1 MNHETANQSTAS
13 THVLRIDGMHCAG
26 CSAAI
31 TQELQS
37 QPGVRKAIVDHLSG
51 MATVE
56 TEAFVTDEKLVDVVV
71 GSGYQAQRMDA
82 IVDPVL
88 MQAEAERAQSRA
100 ELLWRRRSQIGFAL
114 WIPMESLHWITMA
127 QHIHNS
133 AVDIALLIGSTLSMV
148 LVGSGFWRSAW
159 SVLRVWRTNMDVLI
173 ALGATT
179 AYVVSLVIFIAQ
191 RMGAL
196 QDQSTWFSEAAALL
210 AIISLGHWFEA
221 KATKSAGAAVRELLE
236 LQPEKAE
243 RIGAA
248 GESEFIQSQ
257 DIRAADLIM
266 VRPGGRVPIDGVIEV
281 GEADLDESVM
291 TGEPLPVRR
300 TLGELVS
307 AGTMCFSGMLHVRA
321 ATTGRDTSLS
331 RIARLVQHAQTSRP
345 PIQRMAD
352 RVAAVFVPLVLVIA
366 AATAIGWGLAGSWP
380 TGIMAATAVLI
391 ISCPCALGLAG
402 PMAVMVGTG
411 EASLRGIL
419 IKDAAALERAGR
431 IGTILFD
438 KTGTLTKGEPVVTN
452 IELLAAAEP
461 SVAQTKNVTSQP
473 IDSQSD
479 LQSHASIDAPT
490 KNTTSQSSDLQIDAP
505 TKNATSQPSDSH
517 NDAQTKNAT
526 SPHMNAQAAGQ
537 ATSTSQHALSLQQA
551 LALSAA
557 VESGSEHPIA
567 RAILRRAAQE
577 NIVVPAATRFES
589 TPGLGVRA
597 QVNGQSVEMRRDANA
612 SCVLLINGAAMA
624 RFTLADSLRV
634 EAPKV
639 IQALQ
644 VVGMKIGLITGDRR
658 TEALRIAHESGIDQD
673 MVTADAT
680 PESKLHVIRGYGER
694 AMMVG
699 DGVNDSAALAAAG
712 LGVAMG
718 GGTSIASES
727 ASIVLVGGTLSSLP
741 ALIDISKATLRCMRQ
756 NLFLAFV
763 YNVVAIPLAAFAL
776 LGAYGPAIAAAAMA
790 CSDIS
795 VVGNAA
801 RLKWSLKRARKR
813 AARAV

>member
-1 MNHETANQSTAS
+1 MQTNITDPKMTSSKELQS
-13 THVLRIDGMHCAG
+13 HVLRIEGMHCAG

-37 QPGVRKAIVDHLSG
+37 QPGVRNAIVDHLSG

-56 TEAFVTDEKLVDVVV
+56 TEAFVTDQKLVDVVV
-71 GSGYQAQRMDA
+71 GSGYQAQRMEA

-100 ELLWRRRSQIGFAL
+100 EFLWRRRSQIGFAL

-127 QHIHNS
+127 QHMHNS

-179 AYVVSLVIFIAQ
+179 AYVASLVIFIAQ
-191 RMGAL
+191 HMGHL
-196 QDQSTWFSEAAALL
+196 QGQSTWFSEAAALL

-221 KATKSAGAAVRELLE
+221 KAAKSAGAAVRELLE

-300 TLGELVS
+300 TLGERVS

-366 AATAIGWGLAGSWP
+366 AATAIGWGVAGSWP
-380 TGIMAATAVLI
+380 TGIMAATAVVI

-431 IGTILFD
+431 IETILFD

-452 IELLAAAEP
+452 IELLAFDAQAAH
-461 SVAQTKNVTSQP
+461 T
-473 IDSQSD
+473 
-479 LQSHASIDAPT
+479 
-490 KNTTSQSSDLQIDAP
+490 
-505 TKNATSQPSDSH
+505 TSQPSDGHSS
-517 NDAQTKNAT
+517 AITNARGTGQASPT
-526 SPHMNAQAAGQ
+526 SP
-537 ATSTSQHALSLQQA
+537 TALSLQHV

-567 RAILRRAAQE
+567 RAITRRAAQE
-577 NIVVPAATRFES
+577 NVVVPLVTQFES

-597 QVNGQSVEMRRDANA
+597 QVNGQSVEMRRDASA
-612 SCVLLINGAAMA
+612 SCVLFINGASVA
-624 RFTLADSLRV
+624 RFILADSLRA

-639 IQALQ
+639 IKALHTI
-644 VVGMKIGLITGDRR
+644 GMKTGLITGDRR
-658 TEALRIAHESGIDQD
+658 PEALRIARESGIDQN

-680 PESKLHVIRGYGER
+680 PESKLAVIRGHGES

-756 NLFLAFV
+756 NLFLAFM
-763 YNVVAIPLAAFAL
+763 YNVVTIPLAAFAL

-801 RLKWSLKRARKR
+801 RLKWALKRARNR
-813 AARAV
+813 SV

>member
-1 MNHETANQSTAS
+1 
-13 THVLRIDGMHCAG
+13 
-26 CSAAI
+26 
-31 TQELQS
+31 
-37 QPGVRKAIVDHLSG
+37 
-51 MATVE
+51 
-56 TEAFVTDEKLVDVVV
+56 
-71 GSGYQAQRMDA
+71 
-82 IVDPVL
+82 
-88 MQAEAERAQSRA
+88 MQAEAERAQSRS
-100 ELLWRRRSQIGFAL
+100 EFLWRRRSQIGFAL

-133 AVDIALLIGSTLSMV
+133 AVDIALLIGSTFSMV

-179 AYVVSLVIFIAQ
+179 AYVASLVIFIAQ
-191 RMGAL
+191 HMGQL

-243 RIGAA
+243 RIGSA

-300 TLGELVS
+300 TLGERVS

-366 AATAIGWGLAGSWP
+366 AATAIGWGVAGSWP

-431 IGTILFD
+431 IVTILFD

-452 IELLAAAEP
+452 IELLAFDA
-461 SVAQTKNVTSQP
+461 
-473 IDSQSD
+473 QSD
-479 LQSHASIDAPT
+479 SPEKSA
-490 KNTTSQSSDLQIDAP
+490 TSQSSDLQ
-505 TKNATSQPSDSH
+505 

-526 SPHMNAQAAGQ
+526 SQQMNAQATGQ
-537 ATSTSQHALSLQQA
+537 TTSISQPALSLQHV

-567 RAILRRAAQE
+567 RAITRRAAQE
-577 NIVVPAATRFES
+577 NVVVPLATQFES

-597 QVNGQSVEMRRDANA
+597 QVNGQSVEMRRDASA
-612 SCVLLINGAAMA
+612 SCVLLITGAAVA
-624 RFTLADSLRV
+624 RFTLADSLRA

-639 IQALQ
+639 IQALKAA
-644 VVGMKIGLITGDRR
+644 GMKTGLITGDRR
-658 TEALRIAHESGIDQD
+658 GEALRIALESGIDQD

-680 PESKLHVIRGYGER
+680 PESKLAVIRSHGES

-756 NLFLAFV
+756 NLFLAFM

-801 RLKWSLKRARKR
+801 RLKWALKRARNR
-813 AARAV
+813 SL

>member
-1 MNHETANQSTAS
+1 MQTNITDPKSKTSTQLE
-13 THVLRIDGMHCAG
+13 THVLRIEGMHCAG

-37 QPGVRKAIVDHLSG
+37 QPGVRSAIVDHLSG

-71 GSGYQAQRMDA
+71 GSGYQAQRIEA

-88 MQAEAERAQSRA
+88 MQAEAERAQSRS
-100 ELLWRRRSQIGFAL
+100 EFLWRRRSQIGFAL

-179 AYVVSLVIFIAQ
+179 AYVASLVIFIAQ
-191 RMGAL
+191 HMGQL
-196 QDQSTWFSEAAALL
+196 QGQSTWFSEAAALL

-243 RIGAA
+243 RIGSA

-300 TLGELVS
+300 TLGERVS

-366 AATAIGWGLAGSWP
+366 AATAIGWGVAGSWP

-431 IGTILFD
+431 IATILFD

-452 IELLAAAEP
+452 IELLAFD
-461 SVAQTKNVTSQP
+461 AQS
-473 IDSQSD
+473 DSQVKS
-479 LQSHASIDAPT
+479 A
-490 KNTTSQSSDLQIDAP
+490 TSQSSDLQNNAQA
-505 TKNATSQPSDSH
+505 KNATSQ
-517 NDAQTKNAT
+517 QT
-526 SPHMNAQAAGQ
+526 NAQAIGQ
-537 ATSTSQHALSLQQA
+537 ANSTSQHALSLQHV

-567 RAILRRAAQE
+567 RAITRQAAQE
-577 NIVVPAATRFES
+577 NVVVPLATQFES

-597 QVNGQSVEMRRDANA
+597 QVNGQSVEMRRDASA
-612 SCVLLINGAAMA
+612 SCVLLINGASVA
-624 RFTLADSLRV
+624 RFTLADSLRA

-639 IQALQ
+639 IQALKAA
-644 VVGMKIGLITGDRR
+644 GMKTGLITGDRR
-658 TEALRIAHESGIDQD
+658 GEALRIALESGIDQD

-680 PESKLHVIRGYGER
+680 PESKLAVIRSHGES

-756 NLFLAFV
+756 NLFLAFM

-776 LGAYGPAIAAAAMA
+776 LGSYGPAIAAAAMA

-801 RLKWSLKRARKR
+801 RLKWALKRARNR
-813 AARAV
+813 SV

>member
-1 MNHETANQSTAS
+1 MQTNITDPKMTSSKELQS
-13 THVLRIDGMHCAG
+13 HVLRIEGMHCAG

-37 QPGVRKAIVDHLSG
+37 QPGVRNAIVDHLSG

-56 TEAFVTDEKLVDVVV
+56 TEAFVTDQKLVDVVV
-71 GSGYQAQRMDA
+71 GSGYQAQRMEA

-100 ELLWRRRSQIGFAL
+100 EFLWRRRSQIGFAL

-127 QHIHNS
+127 QHMHNS

-179 AYVVSLVIFIAQ
+179 AYVASLVIFIAQ
-191 RMGAL
+191 HMGHL
-196 QDQSTWFSEAAALL
+196 QGQSTWFSEAAALL

-248 GESEFIQSQ
+248 GTSEFIQSQ

-266 VRPGGRVPIDGVIEV
+266 VRPGGRIPIDGMIEV

-300 TLGELVS
+300 TLGERVS

-366 AATAIGWGLAGSWP
+366 AATAIGWGVAGSWP

-431 IGTILFD
+431 IATILFD

-452 IELLAAAEP
+452 IELLAFDAQAAH
-461 SVAQTKNVTSQP
+461 T
-473 IDSQSD
+473 
-479 LQSHASIDAPT
+479 
-490 KNTTSQSSDLQIDAP
+490 
-505 TKNATSQPSDSH
+505 TSQPSDGHSS
-517 NDAQTKNAT
+517 AITNARGTGQASPT
-526 SPHMNAQAAGQ
+526 SP
-537 ATSTSQHALSLQQA
+537 TALSLQHV

-567 RAILRRAAQE
+567 RAITRRAAQE
-577 NIVVPAATRFES
+577 NVVVPLATQFQS

-597 QVNGQSVEMRRDANA
+597 QVNGQSVEMRRDASA
-612 SCVLLINGAAMA
+612 SCVLFINGASVA
-624 RFTLADSLRV
+624 RFTLADSLRA

-639 IQALQ
+639 IKALHTI
-644 VVGMKIGLITGDRR
+644 GMKTGLITGDRR
-658 TEALRIAHESGIDQD
+658 PEALRIARESGIDQN

-680 PESKLHVIRGYGER
+680 PESKLAVIRGHGES

-756 NLFLAFV
+756 NLFLAFM

-801 RLKWSLKRARKR
+801 RLKWALKRARNR
-813 AARAV
+813 SV

>member
-1 MNHETANQSTAS
+1 MQTNITDPKSTAATQLE
-13 THVLRIDGMHCAG
+13 THVLRIEGMHCAG

-37 QPGVRKAIVDHLSG
+37 QPGVRSAIVDHLSG
-51 MATVE
+51 MATIE
-56 TEAFVTDEKLVDVVV
+56 TEAFVTDQKLVDVVV
-71 GSGYQAQRMDA
+71 GSGYQAQRIEA

-100 ELLWRRRSQIGFAL
+100 EFLWRRRSQIGFAL

-133 AVDIALLIGSTLSMV
+133 TVDVALLIGSTMSMG

-179 AYVVSLVIFIAQ
+179 AYVASLVIFIAQ
-191 RMGAL
+191 HMGKL
-196 QDQSTWFSEAAALL
+196 QGQSTWFSEAAALL

-243 RIGAA
+243 RIGSA
-248 GESEFIQSQ
+248 GTSEFIQSQ

-300 TLGELVS
+300 TLGERVS

-366 AATAIGWGLAGSWP
+366 AATAIGWGVAGSWP

-431 IGTILFD
+431 ITTILFD

-452 IELLAAAEP
+452 IELL
-461 SVAQTKNVTSQP
+461 VFDAQS
-473 IDSQSD
+473 DSQIKS
-479 LQSHASIDAPT
+479 A
-490 KNTTSQSSDLQIDAP
+490 TSQSSDLY
-505 TKNATSQPSDSH
+505 NV
-517 NDAQTKNAT
+517 AQTKNAT
-526 SPHMNAQAAGQ
+526 SQQMNAQATGQ
-537 ATSTSQHALSLQQA
+537 VTSTSQPSLSLQHVM
-551 LALSAA
+551 ALSAA

-567 RAILRRAAQE
+567 RAITRRAAQE
-577 NIVVPAATRFES
+577 NVVVPLATQFES

-597 QVNGQSVEMRRDANA
+597 QVNGQSVEMRRDASA
-612 SCVLLINGAAMA
+612 SCVLLINGASVA
-624 RFTLADSLRV
+624 RFTLADSLRA
-634 EAPKV
+634 EATKV
-639 IQALQ
+639 IKALHTI
-644 VVGMKIGLITGDRR
+644 GMKTGLITGDRR
-658 TEALRIAHESGIDQD
+658 PEALRIARESGIDQD

-680 PESKLHVIRGYGER
+680 PESKLAVIRSHGES

-756 NLFLAFV
+756 NLFLAFM

-801 RLKWSLKRARKR
+801 RLKWALKRARNR
-813 AARAV
+813 SV

>member
-1 MNHETANQSTAS
+1 MQTNITDPKSTAATQLE
-13 THVLRIDGMHCAG
+13 THVLRIEGMHCAG

-37 QPGVRKAIVDHLSG
+37 QPGVRSAIVDHLSG
-51 MATVE
+51 MATIE
-56 TEAFVTDEKLVDVVV
+56 TEAFVTDQKLVDVVV
-71 GSGYQAQRMDA
+71 GSGYQAQRIEA

-100 ELLWRRRSQIGFAL
+100 EFLWRRRSQIGFAL

-127 QHIHNS
+127 QNIHNS

-179 AYVVSLVIFIAQ
+179 AYVASLVIFIAQ
-191 RMGAL
+191 HMGQL
-196 QDQSTWFSEAAALL
+196 QGQSTWFSEAAALL

-243 RIGAA
+243 RIGSA

-300 TLGELVS
+300 TLGERVS

-366 AATAIGWGLAGSWP
+366 AATAIGWGVAGSWP

-431 IGTILFD
+431 IATILFD

-452 IELLAAAEP
+452 IELLAFD
-461 SVAQTKNVTSQP
+461 AQS
-473 IDSQSD
+473 DSQVKS
-479 LQSHASIDAPT
+479 A
-490 KNTTSQSSDLQIDAP
+490 TSQSSDLQ
-505 TKNATSQPSDSH
+505 N
-517 NDAQTKNAT
+517 NAQTKNAT
-526 SPHMNAQAAGQ
+526 SHQMNAQATGQ
-537 ATSTSQHALSLQQA
+537 ANSTSQHALSLQHV

-567 RAILRRAAQE
+567 RAITRRAAQE
-577 NIVVPAATRFES
+577 NVVVPLATQFES

-597 QVNGQSVEMRRDANA
+597 QVNGQSVEMRRDASA
-612 SCVLLINGAAMA
+612 SCVLLINGASVA
-624 RFTLADSLRV
+624 RFTLADSLRA

-639 IQALQ
+639 IQALKAA
-644 VVGMKIGLITGDRR
+644 GMKTGLITGDRR
-658 TEALRIAHESGIDQD
+658 GEALRIALESGIDQD

-680 PESKLHVIRGYGER
+680 PESKLAVIRSHGES

-756 NLFLAFV
+756 NLFLAFM

-801 RLKWSLKRARKR
+801 RLKWALKRARNR
-813 AARAV
+813 SV

>member
-1 MNHETANQSTAS
+1 MQTNITDPKMTSSKELQS
-13 THVLRIDGMHCAG
+13 HVLRIEGMHCAG

-37 QPGVRKAIVDHLSG
+37 QPGVRNAIVDHLSG

-56 TEAFVTDEKLVDVVV
+56 TEAFVTDQKLVDVVV
-71 GSGYQAQRMDA
+71 GSGYQAQRMEA

-88 MQAEAERAQSRA
+88 MQAEAERAQSRS
-100 ELLWRRRSQIGFAL
+100 EFLWRRRSQIGFAL

-127 QHIHNS
+127 QHMHNS

-179 AYVVSLVIFIAQ
+179 AYVASLVIFIAQ
-191 RMGAL
+191 HMGHL
-196 QDQSTWFSEAAALL
+196 QGQSTWFSEAAALL

-248 GESEFIQSQ
+248 GTSEFIQSQ

-266 VRPGGRVPIDGVIEV
+266 VRPGGRIPIDGMIEV

-300 TLGELVS
+300 TLGERVS

-366 AATAIGWGLAGSWP
+366 AATAIGWGVAGSWP

-431 IGTILFD
+431 IETILFD

-452 IELLAAAEP
+452 IELLAFDAQAAH
-461 SVAQTKNVTSQP
+461 T
-473 IDSQSD
+473 
-479 LQSHASIDAPT
+479 
-490 KNTTSQSSDLQIDAP
+490 
-505 TKNATSQPSDSH
+505 TSQPSDGHSS
-517 NDAQTKNAT
+517 AITNARGTGQASPT
-526 SPHMNAQAAGQ
+526 SP
-537 ATSTSQHALSLQQA
+537 TALSLQHV

-567 RAILRRAAQE
+567 RAITRRAAQE
-577 NIVVPAATRFES
+577 NVVVPLVTQFES

-597 QVNGQSVEMRRDANA
+597 QVNGQSVEMRRDASA
-612 SCVLLINGAAMA
+612 SCVLFINGASVA
-624 RFTLADSLRV
+624 RFTLADSLRA

-639 IQALQ
+639 IKALHTI
-644 VVGMKIGLITGDRR
+644 GMKTGLITGDRR
-658 TEALRIAHESGIDQD
+658 PEALRIARESGIDQN

-680 PESKLHVIRGYGER
+680 PESKLAVIRGHGES

-756 NLFLAFV
+756 NLFLAFM
-763 YNVVAIPLAAFAL
+763 YNVVASPLAAFAL

-801 RLKWSLKRARKR
+801 RLKWALKRARNR
-813 AARAV
+813 SV

>member
-1 MNHETANQSTAS
+1 MNHETANQSTVS

-56 TEAFVTDEKLVDVVV
+56 AEAFVTDQKLVDVVV

-100 ELLWRRRSQIGFAL
+100 ELLWRRRSQIGFVL
-114 WIPMESLHWITMA
+114 WIPMESLHWITMS

-179 AYVVSLVIFIAQ
+179 AYVASLVIFIAQ

-257 DIRAADLIM
+257 DIRAADVIM

-300 TLGELVS
+300 TLGERVS

-366 AATAIGWGLAGSWP
+366 AATAIGWGVAGSWP

-461 SVAQTKNVTSQP
+461 SVAQTKNATSQP
-473 IDSQSD
+473 SDSQSD
-479 LQSHASIDAPT
+479 LQSHALIDAPI
-490 KNTTSQSSDLQIDAP
+490 KNATSQSSDL
-505 TKNATSQPSDSH
+505 H

-526 SPHMNAQAAGQ
+526 SQHMNAQAAGQ

-795 VVGNAA
+795 VVGNAV

>member
-1 MNHETANQSTAS
+1 MQTNITDPKSTAS
-13 THVLRIDGMHCAG
+13 TQWETHVLRIEGMHCAG

-31 TQELQS
+31 TQELQA
-37 QPGVRKAIVDHLSG
+37 QPGVRNAIVDHLSG

-56 TEAFVTDEKLVDVVV
+56 TEAFVTDQKLVDVVV
-71 GSGYQAQRMDA
+71 GSGYQAQRMEA

-88 MQAEAERAQSRA
+88 MQAEAERAQSRS
-100 ELLWRRRSQIGFAL
+100 EFLWRRRSQIGFAL

-127 QHIHNS
+127 QHRHNS

-179 AYVVSLVIFIAQ
+179 AYVASLVIFIAQ
-191 RMGAL
+191 HMGQL
-196 QDQSTWFSEAAALL
+196 QGQSTWFSEAAALL

-266 VRPGGRVPIDGVIEV
+266 VRPGGRVPIDGMIEV

-300 TLGELVS
+300 TLGERVS

-366 AATAIGWGLAGSWP
+366 AATAIGWGVAGSWP

-431 IGTILFD
+431 IATILFD

-452 IELLAAAEP
+452 IELLAFDA
-461 SVAQTKNVTSQP
+461 
-473 IDSQSD
+473 QSD
-479 LQSHASIDAPT
+479 SSG
-490 KNTTSQSSDLQIDAP
+490 KNPNSQSSDLQTDAQK
-505 TKNATSQPSDSH
+505 KNATSQSSDFQ
-517 NDAQTKNAT
+517 NDAQIKNAM
-526 SPHMNAQAAGQ
+526 SQQMNAQATGQ
-537 ATSTSQHALSLQQA
+537 ANSTSQHALSLQHV

-567 RAILRRAAQE
+567 RAITRRAAQE
-577 NIVVPAATRFES
+577 NVVVPLATQFES

-597 QVNGQSVEMRRDANA
+597 QVNGQSVEMRRDASA
-612 SCVLLINGAAMA
+612 SCVLLINGASVA
-624 RFTLADSLRV
+624 RFTLADSLRA

-639 IQALQ
+639 IKALHTI
-644 VVGMKIGLITGDRR
+644 GMKTGLITGDRLV
-658 TEALRIAHESGIDQD
+658 EALRIARESGIDQD

-680 PESKLHVIRGYGER
+680 PESKLAVIRGHGES

-756 NLFLAFV
+756 NLFLAFM

-795 VVGNAA
+795 VVGNAV
-801 RLKWSLKRARKR
+801 RLKWALKRARNR
-813 AARAV
+813 SV

>member
-1 MNHETANQSTAS
+1 MQANITDPKMTSSKELQS
-13 THVLRIDGMHCAG
+13 HVLRIEGMHCAG

-37 QPGVRKAIVDHLSG
+37 QPGVRNAIVDHLSG

-56 TEAFVTDEKLVDVVV
+56 TEAFVTDQKLVDVVV
-71 GSGYQAQRMDA
+71 GSGYQAQRMEA

-100 ELLWRRRSQIGFAL
+100 EFLWRRRSQIGFAL

-127 QHIHNS
+127 QHMHNS

-179 AYVVSLVIFIAQ
+179 AYVASLVIFIAQ
-191 RMGAL
+191 HMGHL
-196 QDQSTWFSEAAALL
+196 QGQSTWFSEAAALL

-248 GESEFIQSQ
+248 GTSEFIQSQ

-266 VRPGGRVPIDGVIEV
+266 VRPGGRIPIDGMIEV

-300 TLGELVS
+300 TLGERVS

-366 AATAIGWGLAGSWP
+366 AATAIGWGVAGSWP

-431 IGTILFD
+431 IETILFD

-452 IELLAAAEP
+452 IELLAFDAQAAR
-461 SVAQTKNVTSQP
+461 T
-473 IDSQSD
+473 
-479 LQSHASIDAPT
+479 
-490 KNTTSQSSDLQIDAP
+490 
-505 TKNATSQPSDSH
+505 TSQPSDGHSS
-517 NDAQTKNAT
+517 AITNARGTGQASPT
-526 SPHMNAQAAGQ
+526 SP
-537 ATSTSQHALSLQQA
+537 TALSLQHV

-567 RAILRRAAQE
+567 RAITRRAAQE
-577 NIVVPAATRFES
+577 NVVVPLVTQFES

-597 QVNGQSVEMRRDANA
+597 QVNGQSVEMRRDASA
-612 SCVLLINGAAMA
+612 SCVLFINGASVA
-624 RFTLADSLRV
+624 RFTLADSLRA

-639 IQALQ
+639 IKALHTI
-644 VVGMKIGLITGDRR
+644 GMKTGLITGDRR
-658 TEALRIAHESGIDQD
+658 PEALRIARESGIDQN

-680 PESKLHVIRGYGER
+680 PESKLAVIRGHGES

-756 NLFLAFV
+756 NLFLAFM

-801 RLKWSLKRARKR
+801 RLKWALKRARNR
-813 AARAV
+813 SV

>member
-1 MNHETANQSTAS
+1 MTQEIANKSAAH

-37 QPGVRKAIVDHLSG
+37 LAGVRNAIVDHLSG

-56 TEAFVTDEKLVDVVV
+56 TESFVTDEKLVDVVV
-71 GSGYQAQRMDA
+71 GSGYQAQRMDE

-88 MQAEAERAQSRA
+88 MQAQAEQAQARA
-100 ELLWRRRSQIGFAL
+100 EFLWRRRSQIGFAL
-114 WIPMESLHWITMA
+114 WLPMESLHWIAMS

-133 AVDIALLIGSTLSMV
+133 AVDIALLVGSTLSMV

-173 ALGATT
+173 SLGATT
-179 AYVVSLVIFIAQ
+179 AYVASLVIFIAQ
-191 RMGAL
+191 LTGQL
-196 QDQSTWFSEAAALL
+196 QGQSTWFSEAAALL

-243 RIGAA
+243 RINAA
-248 GESEFIQSQ
+248 GASEFIQSQ

-300 TLGELVS
+300 TFGERVS

-321 ATTGRDTSLS
+321 ATTGRETSLS

-352 RVAAVFVPLVLVIA
+352 RVASVFVPMVLVIA
-366 AATAIGWGLAGSWP
+366 AVTAIGWGMAGSWP
-380 TGIMAATAVLI
+380 TGIAAATAVLI

-431 IGTILFD
+431 IDTILFD

-452 IELLAAAEP
+452 IELLANVSTNA
-461 SVAQTKNVTSQP
+461 SRNLAQSQ
-473 IDSQSD
+473 
-479 LQSHASIDAPT
+479 ASIDPHADIQ
-490 KNTTSQSSDLQIDAP
+490 TSQVSR
-505 TKNATSQPSDSH
+505 
-517 NDAQTKNAT
+517 
-526 SPHMNAQAAGQ
+526 
-537 ATSTSQHALSLQQA
+537 HAISLQQA
-551 LALSAA
+551 LAFAAA
-557 VESGSEHPIA
+557 VESSSEHPIA
-567 RAILRRAAQE
+567 RAITRRAAQE
-577 NIVVPAATRFES
+577 NVAVPAASRFES

-597 QVNGQSVEMRRDANA
+597 QVNGQSVEMRRDASA
-612 SCVLLINGAAMA
+612 SCVLLIDNVVVA
-624 RFTLADSLRV
+624 RFTLADSLRA

-639 IQALQ
+639 IQALRG
-644 VVGMKIGLITGDRR
+644 VGMKLGLITGDRR
-658 TEALRIAHESGIDQD
+658 AEALRIAQESGIDQD
-673 MVTADAT
+673 MITADAT
-680 PESKLHVIRGYGER
+680 PESKLEVIRRHGES

-727 ASIVLVGGTLSSLP
+727 ASIVLVGGNLSSLP

-801 RLKWSLKRARKR
+801 RLKWSLKRARMR
-813 AARAV
+813 AARPS

>member
-1 MNHETANQSTAS
+1 MNHETANQSTVS

-56 TEAFVTDEKLVDVVV
+56 AEAFVTDQKLVDVVV

-100 ELLWRRRSQIGFAL
+100 ELLWRRRSQIGFVL
-114 WIPMESLHWITMA
+114 WIPMESLHWITMS

-179 AYVVSLVIFIAQ
+179 AYVASLVIFIAQ

-257 DIRAADLIM
+257 DIRAADVIM

-300 TLGELVS
+300 TLGERVS

-366 AATAIGWGLAGSWP
+366 AATAIGWGVAGSWP

-452 IELLAAAEP
+452 IELLVAAEP
-461 SVAQTKNVTSQP
+461 SVAQTKNATSQSS
-473 IDSQSD
+473 DSQSD
-479 LQSHASIDAPT
+479 LQSHA
-490 KNTTSQSSDLQIDAP
+490 LIDAP
-505 TKNATSQPSDSH
+505 TKNATSQSSDLH
-517 NDAQTKNAT
+517 NDAHTKNAT
-526 SPHMNAQAAGQ
+526 SQHMNAQAAGQ

>member
-1 MNHETANQSTAS
+1 MQTNITDPKMTSSKELQS
-13 THVLRIDGMHCAG
+13 HVLRIEGMHCAG

-37 QPGVRKAIVDHLSG
+37 QPGVRNAIVDHLSG

-56 TEAFVTDEKLVDVVV
+56 TEAFVTDQKLVDVVV
-71 GSGYQAQRMDA
+71 GSGYQAQRMEA

-100 ELLWRRRSQIGFAL
+100 EFLWRRRSQIGFAL

-127 QHIHNS
+127 QHMHNS

-179 AYVVSLVIFIAQ
+179 AYVASLVIFIAQ
-191 RMGAL
+191 HMGHL
-196 QDQSTWFSEAAALL
+196 QGQSKWFSEAAALL

-248 GESEFIQSQ
+248 GTSEFIQSQ

-266 VRPGGRVPIDGVIEV
+266 VRPGGRIPIDGMIEV

-300 TLGELVS
+300 TLGERVS

-366 AATAIGWGLAGSWP
+366 AATAIGWGVAGSWP

-431 IGTILFD
+431 ITTILFD

-452 IELLAAAEP
+452 IELLAFDAQAAH
-461 SVAQTKNVTSQP
+461 T
-473 IDSQSD
+473 
-479 LQSHASIDAPT
+479 
-490 KNTTSQSSDLQIDAP
+490 
-505 TKNATSQPSDSH
+505 TSQPSDGHSS
-517 NDAQTKNAT
+517 AITNARGTGQASPT
-526 SPHMNAQAAGQ
+526 SP
-537 ATSTSQHALSLQQA
+537 TALSLQHV

-567 RAILRRAAQE
+567 RAITRRAAQE
-577 NIVVPAATRFES
+577 NVVVPLVTQFES

-597 QVNGQSVEMRRDANA
+597 QVNGQSVEMRRDASA
-612 SCVLLINGAAMA
+612 SCVLFINGASVA
-624 RFTLADSLRV
+624 RFTLADSLRA

-639 IQALQ
+639 IKALHTI
-644 VVGMKIGLITGDRR
+644 GMKTGLITGDRR
-658 TEALRIAHESGIDQD
+658 PEALRIARESGIDQN

-680 PESKLHVIRGYGER
+680 PESKLAVIRGHGES

-756 NLFLAFV
+756 NLFLAFM

-801 RLKWSLKRARKR
+801 RLKWALKRARNR
-813 AARAV
+813 SV

>member
-1 MNHETANQSTAS
+1 MQTNITDPKMTSSKELQS
-13 THVLRIDGMHCAG
+13 HVLRIEGMHCAG

-37 QPGVRKAIVDHLSG
+37 QPGVRNAIVDHLSG

-56 TEAFVTDEKLVDVVV
+56 TEAFVTDQKLVDVVV
-71 GSGYQAQRMDA
+71 GSGYQAQRMEA

-100 ELLWRRRSQIGFAL
+100 EFLWRRRSQIGFAL

-127 QHIHNS
+127 QHMHNS

-179 AYVVSLVIFIAQ
+179 AYVASLVIFIAQ
-191 RMGAL
+191 HMGHL
-196 QDQSTWFSEAAALL
+196 QGQSTWFSEAAALL

-248 GESEFIQSQ
+248 GTSEFIQSQ

-266 VRPGGRVPIDGVIEV
+266 VRPGGRIPIDGMIEV

-300 TLGELVS
+300 TLGERVS

-331 RIARLVQHAQTSRP
+331 RSARLVQHAQTSRP

-366 AATAIGWGLAGSWP
+366 AATAIGWGVAGSWP

-431 IGTILFD
+431 IETILFD

-452 IELLAAAEP
+452 IELLAFDAQAAH
-461 SVAQTKNVTSQP
+461 T
-473 IDSQSD
+473 
-479 LQSHASIDAPT
+479 
-490 KNTTSQSSDLQIDAP
+490 
-505 TKNATSQPSDSH
+505 TSQPSDGHSS
-517 NDAQTKNAT
+517 AITNARGTGQASPT
-526 SPHMNAQAAGQ
+526 SP
-537 ATSTSQHALSLQQA
+537 TALSLQHV

-567 RAILRRAAQE
+567 RAITRRAAQE
-577 NIVVPAATRFES
+577 NVVVPLVTQFES

-597 QVNGQSVEMRRDANA
+597 QVNGQSVEMRRDASA
-612 SCVLLINGAAMA
+612 SCVLFINGASVA
-624 RFTLADSLRV
+624 RFTLADSLRA

-639 IQALQ
+639 IKALHTI
-644 VVGMKIGLITGDRR
+644 GMKTGLITGDRR
-658 TEALRIAHESGIDQD
+658 PEALRIARESGIDQN

-680 PESKLHVIRGYGER
+680 PESKLAVIRGHGES

-756 NLFLAFV
+756 NLFLAFM

-801 RLKWSLKRARKR
+801 RLKWALKRARNR
-813 AARAV
+813 SV

>member
-1 MNHETANQSTAS
+1 MQTNITDPKMTSSKELQS
-13 THVLRIDGMHCAG
+13 HVLRIEGMHCAG

-37 QPGVRKAIVDHLSG
+37 QPGVRNAIVDHLSG

-56 TEAFVTDEKLVDVVV
+56 TEAFVTDQKLVDVVV
-71 GSGYQAQRMDA
+71 GSGYQAQRIEA

-100 ELLWRRRSQIGFAL
+100 EFLWRRRSQIGFAL

-127 QHIHNS
+127 QHMHNS

-179 AYVVSLVIFIAQ
+179 AYVASLVIFIAQ
-191 RMGAL
+191 HMGHL
-196 QDQSTWFSEAAALL
+196 QGQSTWFSEAAALL

-221 KATKSAGAAVRELLE
+221 KAAKSAGAAVRELLE

-300 TLGELVS
+300 TLGERVS

-366 AATAIGWGLAGSWP
+366 AATAIGWGVAGSWP
-380 TGIMAATAVLI
+380 TGIMAATAVVI

-431 IGTILFD
+431 IETILFD

-452 IELLAAAEP
+452 IELLAFDAQAAH
-461 SVAQTKNVTSQP
+461 T
-473 IDSQSD
+473 
-479 LQSHASIDAPT
+479 
-490 KNTTSQSSDLQIDAP
+490 
-505 TKNATSQPSDSH
+505 TSQPSDGHSS
-517 NDAQTKNAT
+517 AITNARGTGQASPT
-526 SPHMNAQAAGQ
+526 SP
-537 ATSTSQHALSLQQA
+537 TALSLQHV

-567 RAILRRAAQE
+567 RAITRRAAQE
-577 NIVVPAATRFES
+577 NVVVPLVTQFES

-597 QVNGQSVEMRRDANA
+597 QVNGQSVEMRRDASA
-612 SCVLLINGAAMA
+612 SCVLFINGASVA
-624 RFTLADSLRV
+624 RFILADSLRA

-639 IQALQ
+639 IKALHTI
-644 VVGMKIGLITGDRR
+644 GMKTGLITGDRR
-658 TEALRIAHESGIDQD
+658 PEALRIARESGIDQN

-680 PESKLHVIRGYGER
+680 PESKLAVIRGHGES

-756 NLFLAFV
+756 NLFLAFM
-763 YNVVAIPLAAFAL
+763 YNVVTIPLAAFAL

-801 RLKWSLKRARKR
+801 RLKWALKRARNR
-813 AARAV
+813 SV

>member
-1 MNHETANQSTAS
+1 MNHETANQSTVS

-31 TQELQS
+31 THELQS

-56 TEAFVTDEKLVDVVV
+56 TEAFVTDQKLVDVVV

-114 WIPMESLHWITMA
+114 WIPMESLHWITMS

-179 AYVVSLVIFIAQ
+179 AYVASLVIFIAQ

-257 DIRAADLIM
+257 DIRAADVIM

-300 TLGELVS
+300 TLGERVS

-366 AATAIGWGLAGSWP
+366 AATAIGWGVAGSWP

-431 IGTILFD
+431 IATILFD

-452 IELLAAAEP
+452 IELLLAAEP
-461 SVAQTKNVTSQP
+461 SVSPIKNATSQP
-473 IDSQSD
+473 SDSQSD
-479 LQSHASIDAPT
+479 LQSHALIDAP
-490 KNTTSQSSDLQIDAP
+490 I
-505 TKNATSQPSDSH
+505 KNATSQPSDLH

-526 SPHMNAQAAGQ
+526 SQHMNAQAAGQ
-537 ATSTSQHALSLQQA
+537 ATATSQHALSLQQA

>member
-1 MNHETANQSTAS
+1 MQTNITDPKSTAS
-13 THVLRIDGMHCAG
+13 TQWETHVLRIEGMHCAG

-31 TQELQS
+31 TQELQA
-37 QPGVRKAIVDHLSG
+37 QPGVRNAIVDHLSG

-56 TEAFVTDEKLVDVVV
+56 TEAFVTDQKLVDVVV
-71 GSGYQAQRMDA
+71 GSGYQAQRMEA

-88 MQAEAERAQSRA
+88 MQAEAERAQSRS
-100 ELLWRRRSQIGFAL
+100 EFLWRRRSQIGFAL

-127 QHIHNS
+127 QHMHNS

-179 AYVVSLVIFIAQ
+179 AYVASLVIFIAQ
-191 RMGAL
+191 HMGQL
-196 QDQSTWFSEAAALL
+196 QGQSTWFSEAAALL

-266 VRPGGRVPIDGVIEV
+266 VRPGGRVPIDGMIEV

-300 TLGELVS
+300 TLGERVS

-366 AATAIGWGLAGSWP
+366 AATAIGWGAAGSWP

-431 IGTILFD
+431 IATILFD

-452 IELLAAAEP
+452 IELLAFDA
-461 SVAQTKNVTSQP
+461 
-473 IDSQSD
+473 QSD
-479 LQSHASIDAPT
+479 SSG
-490 KNTTSQSSDLQIDAP
+490 KNPNSQSSDLQTDAQK
-505 TKNATSQPSDSH
+505 KNATSQSSDFQ
-517 NDAQTKNAT
+517 NDAQIKNAM
-526 SPHMNAQAAGQ
+526 SQQMNAQATGQ
-537 ATSTSQHALSLQQA
+537 ANSTSQHALSLQHV

-567 RAILRRAAQE
+567 RAITRRAAQE
-577 NIVVPAATRFES
+577 NVVVPLATQFES

-597 QVNGQSVEMRRDANA
+597 QVNGQSVEMRRDASA
-612 SCVLLINGAAMA
+612 SCVLLINGASEA
-624 RFTLADSLRV
+624 RFTLADSLRA

-639 IQALQ
+639 IKALHTI
-644 VVGMKIGLITGDRR
+644 GMKTGLITGDRLV
-658 TEALRIAHESGIDQD
+658 EALRIARESGIDQD

-680 PESKLHVIRGYGER
+680 PESKLAVIRGHGES

-756 NLFLAFV
+756 NLFLAFM

-801 RLKWSLKRARKR
+801 RLKWALKRARNR
-813 AARAV
+813 SV

>member
-1 MNHETANQSTAS
+1 MQTNITDPKSKTSTQLE
-13 THVLRIDGMHCAG
+13 THVLRIEGMHCAG

-37 QPGVRKAIVDHLSG
+37 QPGVRNAIVDHLSG

-56 TEAFVTDEKLVDVVV
+56 TEAFVTDQKLVDVVV
-71 GSGYQAQRMDA
+71 GSGYQAQRIDA

-100 ELLWRRRSQIGFAL
+100 EFLWRRRSQIGFAL

-179 AYVVSLVIFIAQ
+179 AYVASLVIFIAQ
-191 RMGAL
+191 HMGQL
-196 QDQSTWFSEAAALL
+196 QGQSTWFSEAAALL

-243 RIGAA
+243 RIGSA
-248 GESEFIQSQ
+248 GTSEFIQSQ

-300 TLGELVS
+300 TLGERVS

-366 AATAIGWGLAGSWP
+366 AATAIGWGVAGSWP

-431 IGTILFD
+431 ITTILFD
-438 KTGTLTKGEPVVTN
+438 KTGTLTKGEPVVTK
-452 IELLAAAEP
+452 IELLAFDA
-461 SVAQTKNVTSQP
+461 
-473 IDSQSD
+473 QSD
-479 LQSHASIDAPT
+479 SSE
-490 KNTTSQSSDLQIDAP
+490 KNATPQSSDLQ
-505 TKNATSQPSDSH
+505 N
-517 NDAQTKNAT
+517 NAQTKNA
-526 SPHMNAQAAGQ
+526 SSQQMNAQATGQ
-537 ATSTSQHALSLQQA
+537 VTSTSQPALSLQHV

-567 RAILRRAAQE
+567 RAITRRAAQE
-577 NIVVPAATRFES
+577 NVVVPLATQFES

-597 QVNGQSVEMRRDANA
+597 QVNGQSVEMRRDASA
-612 SCVLLINGAAMA
+612 SCVLLINGASVA
-624 RFTLADSLRV
+624 RFTLADSLRA

-639 IQALQ
+639 IQALKAA
-644 VVGMKIGLITGDRR
+644 GMKMGLITGDRR
-658 TEALRIAHESGIDQD
+658 GEALRIALESGIDQD

-680 PESKLHVIRGYGER
+680 PESKLAVIRSHGES

-756 NLFLAFV
+756 NLFLAFM

-776 LGAYGPAIAAAAMA
+776 LGSYGPAIAAAAMA

-801 RLKWSLKRARKR
+801 RLKWALKRARNR
-813 AARAV
+813 SV

>member
-31 TQELQS
+31 THELQS

-56 TEAFVTDEKLVDVVV
+56 TDAFVTDQKLVDVVV

-114 WIPMESLHWITMA
+114 WIPMESLHWITMS

-179 AYVVSLVIFIAQ
+179 AYVASLVIFIAQ

-300 TLGELVS
+300 TLGERVS

-366 AATAIGWGLAGSWP
+366 AATAIGWGVAGSWP

-431 IGTILFD
+431 IATILFD

-461 SVAQTKNVTSQP
+461 SVAQTKNATSQS

-479 LQSHASIDAPT
+479 LQSHALIDAP
-490 KNTTSQSSDLQIDAP
+490 I
-505 TKNATSQPSDSH
+505 KNATSQPSDSH

-526 SPHMNAQAAGQ
+526 SQHMHAQAAGQ

-658 TEALRIAHESGIDQD
+658 TEALRIAHESGINQD

-801 RLKWSLKRARKR
+801 RLKWSLKRARQR

>member
-1 MNHETANQSTAS
+1 MQTNITDPKSTAS
-13 THVLRIDGMHCAG
+13 TQWETHVLRIEGMHCAG

-31 TQELQS
+31 TQELQA
-37 QPGVRKAIVDHLSG
+37 QPGVRNAIVDHLSG

-56 TEAFVTDEKLVDVVV
+56 TEAFVTDQKLVDVVV
-71 GSGYQAQRMDA
+71 GSGYQAQRMEA

-88 MQAEAERAQSRA
+88 MQAEAERAQSRS
-100 ELLWRRRSQIGFAL
+100 EFLWRRRSQIGFAL

-127 QHIHNS
+127 QHMHNS

-179 AYVVSLVIFIAQ
+179 AYVASLVIFIAQ
-191 RMGAL
+191 HMGHL
-196 QDQSTWFSEAAALL
+196 QGQSTWFSEAAALL

-221 KATKSAGAAVRELLE
+221 KATKTAGAAVRELLE

-266 VRPGGRVPIDGVIEV
+266 VRPGGRVPIDGMIEV

-300 TLGELVS
+300 TLGERVS
-307 AGTMCFSGMLHVRA
+307 AGTMCFSGMLHLRA

-366 AATAIGWGLAGSWP
+366 AATAIGWGAAGSWP

-431 IGTILFD
+431 ITTILFD

-452 IELLAAAEP
+452 IELLAFDA
-461 SVAQTKNVTSQP
+461 
-473 IDSQSD
+473 QSD
-479 LQSHASIDAPT
+479 SSG
-490 KNTTSQSSDLQIDAP
+490 KNPNSQSSDLQTDAQK
-505 TKNATSQPSDSH
+505 KNATSQSSDFQ
-517 NDAQTKNAT
+517 NDAQIKNAM
-526 SPHMNAQAAGQ
+526 SQQMNAQATGQ
-537 ATSTSQHALSLQQA
+537 ANSTSQHALSLQHV

-567 RAILRRAAQE
+567 RAITRRAAQE
-577 NIVVPAATRFES
+577 NVVVPLATQFES

-597 QVNGQSVEMRRDANA
+597 QVNGQSVEMRRDASA
-612 SCVLLINGAAMA
+612 SCVLLINGASVA
-624 RFTLADSLRV
+624 RFTLADSLRA

-639 IQALQ
+639 IKALHTI
-644 VVGMKIGLITGDRR
+644 GMKTGLITGDRLV
-658 TEALRIAHESGIDQD
+658 EALRIARESGIDQD

-680 PESKLHVIRGYGER
+680 PESKLAVIRGHGES

-756 NLFLAFV
+756 NLFLAFM

-776 LGAYGPAIAAAAMA
+776 LGEYGPAIAAAAMA

-795 VVGNAA
+795 VVGNAV
-801 RLKWSLKRARKR
+801 RLKWALKRARNR
-813 AARAV
+813 SV

>member
-1 MNHETANQSTAS
+1 MNHETANQSTVS

-31 TQELQS
+31 THELQS

-56 TEAFVTDEKLVDVVV
+56 TEAFVTDQKLVDVVV

-114 WIPMESLHWITMA
+114 WIPMESLHWITMS

-179 AYVVSLVIFIAQ
+179 AYVASLVIFIAQ

-300 TLGELVS
+300 TLGERVS

-366 AATAIGWGLAGSWP
+366 AATAIGWGVAGSWP

-431 IGTILFD
+431 IETILFD

-452 IELLAAAEP
+452 IELLAFDAQAAH
-461 SVAQTKNVTSQP
+461 T
-473 IDSQSD
+473 
-479 LQSHASIDAPT
+479 
-490 KNTTSQSSDLQIDAP
+490 
-505 TKNATSQPSDSH
+505 TSQPSDGHSS
-517 NDAQTKNAT
+517 AITNARGTGQASPT
-526 SPHMNAQAAGQ
+526 SP
-537 ATSTSQHALSLQQA
+537 TALSLQHV

-567 RAILRRAAQE
+567 RAITRRAAQE
-577 NIVVPAATRFES
+577 NVVVPLVTQFES

-597 QVNGQSVEMRRDANA
+597 QVNGQSVEMRRDASA
-612 SCVLLINGAAMA
+612 SCVLFINGASVA
-624 RFTLADSLRV
+624 RFILADSLRA

-639 IQALQ
+639 IKALHTI
-644 VVGMKIGLITGDRR
+644 GMKTGLITGDRR
-658 TEALRIAHESGIDQD
+658 PEALRIARESGIDQN

-680 PESKLHVIRGYGER
+680 PESKLAVIRGHGES

-756 NLFLAFV
+756 NLFLAFM

-801 RLKWSLKRARKR
+801 RLKWALKRARNR
-813 AARAV
+813 SV

>member
-1 MNHETANQSTAS
+1 MQTNITDPKMTSSKELQS
-13 THVLRIDGMHCAG
+13 HVLRIEGMHCAG

-37 QPGVRKAIVDHLSG
+37 QPGVRNAIVDHLSG

-56 TEAFVTDEKLVDVVV
+56 TEAFVTDQKLVDVVV
-71 GSGYQAQRMDA
+71 GSGYQAQRMEA

-100 ELLWRRRSQIGFAL
+100 EFLWRRRSQIGFAL

-127 QHIHNS
+127 QHMHNS

-179 AYVVSLVIFIAQ
+179 AYVASLVIFIAQ
-191 RMGAL
+191 HMGHL
-196 QDQSTWFSEAAALL
+196 QGQSTWFSEAAALL

-248 GESEFIQSQ
+248 GTSEFIQSQ

-266 VRPGGRVPIDGVIEV
+266 VRPGGRIPIDGMIEV

-300 TLGELVS
+300 TLGERVS

-366 AATAIGWGLAGSWP
+366 AATAIGWGVAGSWP

-431 IGTILFD
+431 IETILFD

-452 IELLAAAEP
+452 IELLAFDAQAAH
-461 SVAQTKNVTSQP
+461 T
-473 IDSQSD
+473 
-479 LQSHASIDAPT
+479 
-490 KNTTSQSSDLQIDAP
+490 
-505 TKNATSQPSDSH
+505 TSQPSDGHSS
-517 NDAQTKNAT
+517 AITNARGTGQASPT
-526 SPHMNAQAAGQ
+526 SP
-537 ATSTSQHALSLQQA
+537 TALSLQHV

-567 RAILRRAAQE
+567 RAITRRAAQE
-577 NIVVPAATRFES
+577 NVVVPLVTQFES

-597 QVNGQSVEMRRDANA
+597 QVNGQSVEMRRDASA
-612 SCVLLINGAAMA
+612 SCVLFINGASVA
-624 RFTLADSLRV
+624 RFTLADSLRA

-639 IQALQ
+639 IKALHTI
-644 VVGMKIGLITGDRR
+644 GMKTGLITGDRR
-658 TEALRIAHESGIDQD
+658 PEALRIARESGIDQN

-680 PESKLHVIRGYGER
+680 PESKLAVIRGHGES

-741 ALIDISKATLRCMRQ
+741 ALIEISKATLRCMRQ
-756 NLFLAFV
+756 NLFLAFM

-801 RLKWSLKRARKR
+801 RLKWALKRARNR
-813 AARAV
+813 SV

>member
-1 MNHETANQSTAS
+1 MTNETTNQSTAS

-56 TEAFVTDEKLVDVVV
+56 TEAFVTDQKLVDVVV

-100 ELLWRRRSQIGFAL
+100 ELMWRRRSQIGFAL
-114 WIPMESLHWITMA
+114 WIPMEALHWITMS

-133 AVDIALLIGSTLSMV
+133 AVDSALLIGSTLSMV

-179 AYVVSLVIFIAQ
+179 AYVASLVIFIAQ
-191 RMGAL
+191 RVGAL

-243 RIGAA
+243 RINSDGV
-248 GESEFIQSQ
+248 GEFIQSQ
-257 DIRAADLIM
+257 DIRAADVIM

-300 TLGELVS
+300 TLGERVS

-366 AATAIGWGLAGSWP
+366 AATAIGWGVAGSWP

-461 SVAQTKNVTSQP
+461 SVAQTKN
-473 IDSQSD
+473 
-479 LQSHASIDAPT
+479 
-490 KNTTSQSSDLQIDAP
+490 
-505 TKNATSQPSDSH
+505 ATSQ
-517 NDAQTKNAT
+517 Q
-526 SPHMNAQAAGQ
+526 MNAQAAGQ

-813 AARAV
+813 AARAIC

>member
-1 MNHETANQSTAS
+1 MNHETANQSKVD

-56 TEAFVTDEKLVDVVV
+56 TEAFVTDQKLVDVVV

-114 WIPMESLHWITMA
+114 WIPMESLHWITMS

-179 AYVVSLVIFIAQ
+179 AYVASLVIFIAQ

-300 TLGELVS
+300 TLGERVS

-352 RVAAVFVPLVLVIA
+352 RVAAVFVPLVLAIA
-366 AATAIGWGLAGSWP
+366 AATAIGWGVAGSWP

-452 IELLAAAEP
+452 IELLLAAEP
-461 SVAQTKNVTSQP
+461 SVSPIKNATSQP
-473 IDSQSD
+473 SDSQSD

-490 KNTTSQSSDLQIDAP
+490 KNATSQSSDL
-505 TKNATSQPSDSH
+505 H
-517 NDAQTKNAT
+517 NDAQTKNVT
-526 SPHMNAQAAGQ
+526 SQHMNAQAAGQ
-537 ATSTSQHALSLQQA
+537 ATATSQHALSLQQA

>member
-1 MNHETANQSTAS
+1 MQTNITDPKMTSSKELQS
-13 THVLRIDGMHCAG
+13 HVLRIEGMHCAG

-37 QPGVRKAIVDHLSG
+37 QPGVRNAIVDHLSG

-56 TEAFVTDEKLVDVVV
+56 TEAFVTDQKLVDVVV
-71 GSGYQAQRMDA
+71 GSGYQAQRMEA

-88 MQAEAERAQSRA
+88 MQAEAERAQSRS
-100 ELLWRRRSQIGFAL
+100 EFLWRRRSQIGFAL

-127 QHIHNS
+127 QHMHNS

-179 AYVVSLVIFIAQ
+179 AYVASLVIFIAQ
-191 RMGAL
+191 HMGHL
-196 QDQSTWFSEAAALL
+196 QGQSTWFSEAAALL

-248 GESEFIQSQ
+248 GTSEFIQSQ

-300 TLGELVS
+300 TLGERVS

-366 AATAIGWGLAGSWP
+366 AATAIGWGVAGSWP

-431 IGTILFD
+431 IETILFD

-452 IELLAAAEP
+452 IELLAFDAQAAH
-461 SVAQTKNVTSQP
+461 T
-473 IDSQSD
+473 
-479 LQSHASIDAPT
+479 
-490 KNTTSQSSDLQIDAP
+490 
-505 TKNATSQPSDSH
+505 TSQPSDGHSS
-517 NDAQTKNAT
+517 AITNARGTGQASPT
-526 SPHMNAQAAGQ
+526 SP
-537 ATSTSQHALSLQQA
+537 TALSLQHV

-567 RAILRRAAQE
+567 RAITRRAAQE
-577 NIVVPAATRFES
+577 NVVVPLVTQFES

-597 QVNGQSVEMRRDANA
+597 QVNGQSVEMRRDASA
-612 SCVLLINGAAMA
+612 SCVLFINGASVA
-624 RFTLADSLRV
+624 RFTLADSLRA

-639 IQALQ
+639 IKALHTI
-644 VVGMKIGLITGDRR
+644 GMKTGLITGDRR
-658 TEALRIAHESGIDQD
+658 PEALRIARESGIDQN

-680 PESKLHVIRGYGER
+680 PESKLAVIRGHGES

-756 NLFLAFV
+756 NLFLAFM

-801 RLKWSLKRARKR
+801 RLKWALKRARNR
-813 AARAV
+813 SV

>member
-1 MNHETANQSTAS
+1 MQTNITDPKSTAS
-13 THVLRIDGMHCAG
+13 TQLETHVLRIEGMHCAG

-31 TQELQS
+31 TQELQA
-37 QPGVRKAIVDHLSG
+37 QPGVRNAIVDHLSG

-56 TEAFVTDEKLVDVVV
+56 TEAFVTDQKLVDVVV
-71 GSGYQAQRMDA
+71 GSGYQAQRMEA

-88 MQAEAERAQSRA
+88 MQAEAERAQSRS
-100 ELLWRRRSQIGFAL
+100 EFLWRRRSQIGFAL

-179 AYVVSLVIFIAQ
+179 AYVASLVIFIAQ
-191 RMGAL
+191 QMGHL

-300 TLGELVS
+300 TLGERVS

-366 AATAIGWGLAGSWP
+366 AATAIGWGVAGSWP

-431 IGTILFD
+431 IATILFD

-452 IELLAAAEP
+452 IELLLAAEP
-461 SVAQTKNVTSQP
+461 SVSPIKNATSQP
-473 IDSQSD
+473 SDSQSD
-479 LQSHASIDAPT
+479 LQSHALIDAPT
-490 KNTTSQSSDLQIDAP
+490 KNATSQSSDLQIDAQ
-505 TKNATSQPSDSH
+505 TKNATSQP
-517 NDAQTKNAT
+517 
-526 SPHMNAQAAGQ
+526 MNAQAAGQ
-537 ATSTSQHALSLQQA
+537 ATSQHALSLQQA

-612 SCVLLINGAAMA
+612 SCVLLINSAAMA

-756 NLFLAFV
+756 NLFLAFM

>member
-1 MNHETANQSTAS
+1 MQTNITDPKMTSSKELQS
-13 THVLRIDGMHCAG
+13 HVLRIEGMHCAG

-37 QPGVRKAIVDHLSG
+37 QPGVRNAIVDHLSG

-56 TEAFVTDEKLVDVVV
+56 TEAFVTDQKLVDVVV
-71 GSGYQAQRMDA
+71 GSGYQAQRMEA

-100 ELLWRRRSQIGFAL
+100 EFLWRRRSQIGFAL

-127 QHIHNS
+127 QHMHNS

-179 AYVVSLVIFIAQ
+179 AYVASLVIFIAQ
-191 RMGAL
+191 HMGHL
-196 QDQSTWFSEAAALL
+196 QGQSTWFSEAAALL

-248 GESEFIQSQ
+248 GTSEFIQSQ

-266 VRPGGRVPIDGVIEV
+266 VRPGGRIPIDGMIEV

-300 TLGELVS
+300 TLGERVS

-366 AATAIGWGLAGSWP
+366 AATAIGWGVAGSWP

-431 IGTILFD
+431 ITTILFD

-452 IELLAAAEP
+452 IELLAFDAQAAH
-461 SVAQTKNVTSQP
+461 T
-473 IDSQSD
+473 
-479 LQSHASIDAPT
+479 
-490 KNTTSQSSDLQIDAP
+490 
-505 TKNATSQPSDSH
+505 TSQPSDGHSS
-517 NDAQTKNAT
+517 AITNARGTGQASPT
-526 SPHMNAQAAGQ
+526 SP
-537 ATSTSQHALSLQQA
+537 TALSLQHV

-567 RAILRRAAQE
+567 RAITRRAAQE
-577 NIVVPAATRFES
+577 NVVVPLVTQFES

-597 QVNGQSVEMRRDANA
+597 QVNGQSVEMRRDASA
-612 SCVLLINGAAMA
+612 SCVLFINGASVA
-624 RFTLADSLRV
+624 RFILADSLRA

-639 IQALQ
+639 IKALHTI
-644 VVGMKIGLITGDRR
+644 GMKTGLITGDRR
-658 TEALRIAHESGIDQD
+658 PEALRIARESGIDQN

-680 PESKLHVIRGYGER
+680 PESKLAVIRGHGES

-741 ALIDISKATLRCMRQ
+741 ALIEISKATLRCMRQ
-756 NLFLAFV
+756 NLFLAFM

-801 RLKWSLKRARKR
+801 RLKWALKRARNR
-813 AARAV
+813 SV

>member
-1 MNHETANQSTAS
+1 VQTNITDPKSTAS
-13 THVLRIDGMHCAG
+13 TQLETHVLRIEGMHCAG

-31 TQELQS
+31 TQELQA
-37 QPGVRKAIVDHLSG
+37 QPGVRNAIVDHLSG

-71 GSGYQAQRMDA
+71 GSGYQAQRMEA

-88 MQAEAERAQSRA
+88 MQAEAERAQSRS
-100 ELLWRRRSQIGFAL
+100 EFLWRRRSQIGFAL

-179 AYVVSLVIFIAQ
+179 AYVASLVIFIAQ
-191 RMGAL
+191 HMGQL
-196 QDQSTWFSEAAALL
+196 QGQSTWFSEAAALL

-300 TLGELVS
+300 TLGERVN

-366 AATAIGWGLAGSWP
+366 AATAIGWGVAGSWP

-431 IGTILFD
+431 ITTILFD

-452 IELLAAAEP
+452 IELLAFD
-461 SVAQTKNVTSQP
+461 AQSDSSGKSATSH
-473 IDSQSD
+473 SSD
-479 LQSHASIDAPT
+479 LQSHASIE
-490 KNTTSQSSDLQIDAP
+490 AP
-505 TKNATSQPSDSH
+505 TKNATSQSSDLQ
-517 NDAQTKNAT
+517 NDAQIKNAT
-526 SPHMNAQAAGQ
+526 SQPMNAQATGRT
-537 ATSTSQHALSLQQA
+537 TSTSQPALSLQHV

-567 RAILRRAAQE
+567 RAITRRAAQE
-577 NIVVPAATRFES
+577 NVVVPLATQFES

-597 QVNGQSVEMRRDANA
+597 QVNGQSVEMRRDASA
-612 SCVLLINGAAMA
+612 SCVLLVNGASVA
-624 RFTLADSLRV
+624 RFTLADSMRA

-639 IQALQ
+639 IQALK
-644 VVGMKIGLITGDRR
+644 VVGMKTGLITGDRR
-658 TEALRIAHESGIDQD
+658 AEALRIARESGIDQD

-680 PESKLHVIRGYGER
+680 PESKLAVIRSHGES

-756 NLFLAFV
+756 NLFLAFM

-801 RLKWSLKRARKR
+801 RLKWALKRARNR
-813 AARAV
+813 SV

>member
-56 TEAFVTDEKLVDVVV
+56 TDAFVTDEKLVDVVV

-114 WIPMESLHWITMA
+114 WIPMESLHWITMS

-179 AYVVSLVIFIAQ
+179 AYVASLVIFIAQ

-257 DIRAADLIM
+257 DIRAADVIM

-300 TLGELVS
+300 TLGERVS

-438 KTGTLTKGEPVVTN
+438 KTGTLTKGEPEVTN

-461 SVAQTKNVTSQP
+461 SVAQTKNGTSQP
-473 IDSQSD
+473 SDSQSD

-490 KNTTSQSSDLQIDAP
+490 KNATSQSSDL
-505 TKNATSQPSDSH
+505 H

-526 SPHMNAQAAGQ
+526 SQHLNAQAAGQ

-658 TEALRIAHESGIDQD
+658 TEALRIAHESGINQD

-801 RLKWSLKRARKR
+801 LLKWSLKRARKR
-813 AARAV
+813 AARAIC

>member
-1 MNHETANQSTAS
+1 MNHETANQSTVS

-51 MATVE
+51 MATIE
-56 TEAFVTDEKLVDVVV
+56 TDAFVTDEKLVDVVV

-114 WIPMESLHWITMA
+114 WIPMESLHWITMS

-179 AYVVSLVIFIAQ
+179 AYVASLVIFIAQ

-300 TLGELVS
+300 TLGERVS

-366 AATAIGWGLAGSWP
+366 AATAIGWGVAGSWP

-431 IGTILFD
+431 IATILFD

-452 IELLAAAEP
+452 IELLLAAEP
-461 SVAQTKNVTSQP
+461 SVSPIKNATSQP
-473 IDSQSD
+473 SDSQSD

-490 KNTTSQSSDLQIDAP
+490 KNATSQSSDL
-505 TKNATSQPSDSH
+505 H

-526 SPHMNAQAAGQ
+526 SQQMNAQAAGQ
-537 ATSTSQHALSLQQA
+537 ATATSQHALSLQQA

>member
-1 MNHETANQSTAS
+1 MQTNITDPKMTSSKELQS
-13 THVLRIDGMHCAG
+13 HVLRIEGMHCAG

-37 QPGVRKAIVDHLSG
+37 QPGVRNAIVDHLSG

-56 TEAFVTDEKLVDVVV
+56 TEAFVTDQKLVDVVV
-71 GSGYQAQRMDA
+71 GSGYQAQRMEA

-100 ELLWRRRSQIGFAL
+100 EFLWRRRSQIGFAL

-127 QHIHNS
+127 QHMHNS

-179 AYVVSLVIFIAQ
+179 AYVASLVIFIAQ
-191 RMGAL
+191 HMGHL
-196 QDQSTWFSEAAALL
+196 QGQSTWFSEAAALL

-300 TLGELVS
+300 TLGERVS

-366 AATAIGWGLAGSWP
+366 AATAIGWGVAGSWP

-391 ISCPCALGLAG
+391 ISCPSALGMAG

-431 IGTILFD
+431 IETILFD

-452 IELLAAAEP
+452 IELLAFDAQAAH
-461 SVAQTKNVTSQP
+461 T
-473 IDSQSD
+473 
-479 LQSHASIDAPT
+479 
-490 KNTTSQSSDLQIDAP
+490 
-505 TKNATSQPSDSH
+505 TSQPSDGHSS
-517 NDAQTKNAT
+517 AITNARGTGQASPT
-526 SPHMNAQAAGQ
+526 SP
-537 ATSTSQHALSLQQA
+537 TALSLQHV

-567 RAILRRAAQE
+567 RAITRRAAQE
-577 NIVVPAATRFES
+577 NVVVPLVTQFES

-597 QVNGQSVEMRRDANA
+597 QVNGQSVEMRRDASA
-612 SCVLLINGAAMA
+612 SCVLFINGASVA
-624 RFTLADSLRV
+624 RFTLADSLRA

-639 IQALQ
+639 IKALHTI
-644 VVGMKIGLITGDRR
+644 GMKTGLITGDRR
-658 TEALRIAHESGIDQD
+658 PEALRIARESGIDQN

-680 PESKLHVIRGYGER
+680 PESKLAVIRGHGES

-756 NLFLAFV
+756 NLFLAFM

-801 RLKWSLKRARKR
+801 RLKWALKRARNR
-813 AARAV
+813 SV

>member
-1 MNHETANQSTAS
+1 VQTNITDPKSKTSTQLE
-13 THVLRIDGMHCAG
+13 THVLRIEGMHCAG

-37 QPGVRKAIVDHLSG
+37 QPGVRSAIVDHLSG

-71 GSGYQAQRMDA
+71 GSGYQAQRIEA

-88 MQAEAERAQSRA
+88 MQAEAERAQSRS
-100 ELLWRRRSQIGFAL
+100 EFLWRRRSQIGFAL

-179 AYVVSLVIFIAQ
+179 AYVASLVIFIAQ
-191 RMGAL
+191 HMGQL
-196 QDQSTWFSEAAALL
+196 QGQSTWFSEAAALL

-243 RIGAA
+243 RIGSA

-300 TLGELVS
+300 TLGERVS

-366 AATAIGWGLAGSWP
+366 AATAIGWGVAGSWP

-431 IGTILFD
+431 IATILFD

-452 IELLAAAEP
+452 IELLAFD
-461 SVAQTKNVTSQP
+461 AQS
-473 IDSQSD
+473 DSQVKS
-479 LQSHASIDAPT
+479 A
-490 KNTTSQSSDLQIDAP
+490 TSQSSDLQNNAQA
-505 TKNATSQPSDSH
+505 KNATSQ
-517 NDAQTKNAT
+517 QT
-526 SPHMNAQAAGQ
+526 NAQAIGQ
-537 ATSTSQHALSLQQA
+537 ANSTSQHALSLQHV

-567 RAILRRAAQE
+567 RAITRRAAQE
-577 NIVVPAATRFES
+577 NVVVPLATHFES

-597 QVNGQSVEMRRDANA
+597 QVNGQSVEMRRDASA
-612 SCVLLINGAAMA
+612 SCVLLINGASVA
-624 RFTLADSLRV
+624 RFTLADSLRA

-639 IQALQ
+639 IQALKAA
-644 VVGMKIGLITGDRR
+644 GMKTGLITGDRR
-658 TEALRIAHESGIDQD
+658 GEALRIALESGIDQD

-680 PESKLHVIRGYGER
+680 PESKLAVIRSHGES

-756 NLFLAFV
+756 NLFLAFM

-776 LGAYGPAIAAAAMA
+776 LGSYGPAIAAAAMA

-801 RLKWSLKRARKR
+801 RLKWALKRARNR
-813 AARAV
+813 SV

>member
-1 MNHETANQSTAS
+1 MNHETANQSTVS

-56 TEAFVTDEKLVDVVV
+56 AEAFVTDQKLVDVVV

-100 ELLWRRRSQIGFAL
+100 ELLWRRRSQIGFVL
-114 WIPMESLHWITMA
+114 WIPMESLHWITMS

-179 AYVVSLVIFIAQ
+179 AYVASLVIFIAQ

-257 DIRAADLIM
+257 DIRAADVIM

-300 TLGELVS
+300 TLGERVS

-366 AATAIGWGLAGSWP
+366 AATAIGWGVAGSWP

-452 IELLAAAEP
+452 IELLVAAEP
-461 SVAQTKNVTSQP
+461 SVAQTKN
-473 IDSQSD
+473 
-479 LQSHASIDAPT
+479 
-490 KNTTSQSSDLQIDAP
+490 
-505 TKNATSQPSDSH
+505 ATSQ
-517 NDAQTKNAT
+517 Q
-526 SPHMNAQAAGQ
+526 MNAQAAGQ

-680 PESKLHVIRGYGER
+680 PESKLHVISGYGER

>member
-1 MNHETANQSTAS
+1 MTPKLAIKSAAH

-26 CSAAI
+26 CSAAV

-37 QPGVRKAIVDHLSG
+37 LAGVRNAIVDHLSG

-56 TEAFVTDEKLVDVVV
+56 TESFVTDEKLVDVVV
-71 GSGYQAQRMDA
+71 GSGYQAQRMDE

-88 MQAEAERAQSRA
+88 MQAQAEHAQSRA
-100 ELLWRRRSQIGFAL
+100 EFLWRRRSQIGFAL
-114 WIPMESLHWITMA
+114 WLPMESLHWIAMT

-133 AVDIALLIGSTLSMV
+133 AVDIALLVGSTLSML

-179 AYVVSLVIFIAQ
+179 AYVASLVIFIAQ
-191 RMGAL
+191 LMGQL
-196 QDQSTWFSEAAALL
+196 QGQSTWFSEAAALL

-243 RIGAA
+243 RINAA
-248 GESEFIQSQ
+248 GASEFIQSQ

-266 VRPGGRVPIDGVIEV
+266 VRPGGRVPVDGVIEV

-300 TLGELVS
+300 TFGERVS

-321 ATTGRDTSLS
+321 ATTGRETSLS

-352 RVAAVFVPLVLVIA
+352 RVASVFVPMVLLIA
-366 AATAIGWGLAGSWP
+366 AVTAIGWSMAGSWP
-380 TGIMAATAVLI
+380 TGIAAATAVLI

-431 IGTILFD
+431 IDTILFD

-452 IELLAAAEP
+452 IELLENVSANAFTNFAP
-461 SVAQTKNVTSQP
+461 SQ
-473 IDSQSD
+473 
-479 LQSHASIDAPT
+479 ASIDPQADSQTRPT
-490 KNTTSQSSDLQIDAP
+490 SS
-505 TKNATSQPSDSH
+505 
-517 NDAQTKNAT
+517 
-526 SPHMNAQAAGQ
+526 
-537 ATSTSQHALSLQQA
+537 HAISLQQA
-551 LALSAA
+551 LALAAA
-557 VESGSEHPIA
+557 VESSSEHPIA
-567 RAILRRAAQE
+567 RAITRRAAQE
-577 NIVVPAATRFES
+577 NVAVPAAIRFES

-597 QVNGQSVEMRRDANA
+597 QVNGQSVEMRRDASA
-612 SCVLLINGAAMA
+612 SCVLLIDNVVVA
-624 RFTLADSLRV
+624 RFTLADSLRA

-639 IQALQ
+639 IQALRGG
-644 VVGMKIGLITGDRR
+644 GMKMGLITGDRHA
-658 TEALRIAHESGIDQD
+658 EALRIAQESGIDQD
-673 MVTADAT
+673 MITADAT
-680 PESKLHVIRGYGER
+680 PESKLEVIRRHGES

-699 DGVNDSAALAAAG
+699 EGVNDSAALAAAG

-727 ASIVLVGGTLSSLP
+727 ASIVLVGGTLSALP

-776 LGAYGPAIAAAAMA
+776 LGTYGPAIAAAAMA

-801 RLKWSLKRARKR
+801 RLKWSLKRARLR
-813 AARAV
+813 AARSS

>member
-1 MNHETANQSTAS
+1 VQTNITDPKSTAS
-13 THVLRIDGMHCAG
+13 TQLETHVLRIEGMHCAG

-31 TQELQS
+31 TQELQA
-37 QPGVRKAIVDHLSG
+37 QPGVRNAIVDHLSG

-71 GSGYQAQRMDA
+71 GSGYQAQRMEA
-82 IVDPVL
+82 IADPVL
-88 MQAEAERAQSRA
+88 MQAEAERAQSRS
-100 ELLWRRRSQIGFAL
+100 EFLWRRRSQIGFAL

-179 AYVVSLVIFIAQ
+179 AYVASLVIFIAQ
-191 RMGAL
+191 HMGQL
-196 QDQSTWFSEAAALL
+196 QGQSTWFSEAAALL

-266 VRPGGRVPIDGVIEV
+266 VRPGGRIPIDGMIEV

-300 TLGELVS
+300 TLGERVS

-366 AATAIGWGLAGSWP
+366 AATAIGWGVAGSWP

-431 IGTILFD
+431 IETILFD

-452 IELLAAAEP
+452 IEFLTFDAQAA
-461 SVAQTKNVTSQP
+461 
-473 IDSQSD
+473 
-479 LQSHASIDAPT
+479 HAI
-490 KNTTSQSSDLQIDAP
+490 
-505 TKNATSQPSDSH
+505 SQPSDEHSS
-517 NDAQTKNAT
+517 AITNARGTGQASPT
-526 SPHMNAQAAGQ
+526 SP
-537 ATSTSQHALSLQQA
+537 TALSLQHV

-567 RAILRRAAQE
+567 RAITRRAAQE
-577 NIVVPAATRFES
+577 NVVVPLVTQFES

-597 QVNGQSVEMRRDANA
+597 QVNGQSVEMRRDASA
-612 SCVLLINGAAMA
+612 SCVLFINGASVA
-624 RFTLADSLRV
+624 RFTLADSLRA

-639 IQALQ
+639 IKALHTI
-644 VVGMKIGLITGDRR
+644 GMKTGLITGDRR
-658 TEALRIAHESGIDQD
+658 PEALRIARESGIDQN

-680 PESKLHVIRGYGER
+680 PESKLAVIRGHGES

-741 ALIDISKATLRCMRQ
+741 ALIEISKATLRCMRQ
-756 NLFLAFV
+756 NLFLAFM

-801 RLKWSLKRARKR
+801 RLKWALKRARNR
-813 AARAV
+813 SV

>member
-1 MNHETANQSTAS
+1 MNHETANQSKVD

-56 TEAFVTDEKLVDVVV
+56 TEAFVTDQKLVDVVV

-179 AYVVSLVIFIAQ
+179 AYVASLVIFIAQ

-431 IGTILFD
+431 IATILFD

-461 SVAQTKNVTSQP
+461 SVAQTKN
-473 IDSQSD
+473 
-479 LQSHASIDAPT
+479 
-490 KNTTSQSSDLQIDAP
+490 
-505 TKNATSQPSDSH
+505 ATSQ
-517 NDAQTKNAT
+517 
-526 SPHMNAQAAGQ
+526 HMNAQAAGQ
-537 ATSTSQHALSLQQA
+537 ATATSQHALSLQQA

-577 NIVVPAATRFES
+577 NIIVPAATRFES